1 MRPNTAGV
9 VSSRPLARK
18 HKTRRPLLGLEI
30 WGDYGERWG
39 EMGRDSASRPRYSH
53 CSRGTAPERK
63 YLLVPY
69 LQGTESSVGSAPRVV
84 R

>member
-9 VSSRPLARK
+9 VSARARVRRR
-18 HKTRRPLLGLEI
+18 KTRLPRLGLEI
-30 WGDYGERWG
+30 PRDYGERWG

-63 YLLVPY
+63 YLRVPY